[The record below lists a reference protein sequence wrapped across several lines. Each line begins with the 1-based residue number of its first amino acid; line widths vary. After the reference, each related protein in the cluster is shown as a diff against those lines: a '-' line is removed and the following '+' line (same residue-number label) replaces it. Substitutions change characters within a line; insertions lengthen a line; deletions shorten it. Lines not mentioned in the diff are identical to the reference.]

1 MKIGILQC
9 GHAREKIAEKYGDY
23 TDMFQRLLSGNGF
36 EYLTHDV
43 VDMDFPTSIHDAD
56 GWLLTGSKHGVYED
70 HAFIKPL
77 ETFIQDAY
85 KQRIPLV
92 GICFGHQIIAQ
103 AMGGKVVKFDG
114 GWSIGPKQYDFAD
127 HGPLSLNAWH
137 QDQVIRCPADAKTVA
152 SNAFCE
158 NAALIYGDL
167 IYTVQPH
174 PEFSNETFSDFVKL
188 LRPTGNYPTDLM
200 DAALSKSDTPISDA
214 ELAKQISNFFKRQK
228 TTAVS

>member
-43 VDMDFPTSIHDAD
+43 VDMDFPASIHDAD
-56 GWLLTGSKHGVYED
+56 GWLLSGSRHGAYDELE
-70 HAFIKPL
+70 FIKPL
-77 ETFIQDAY
+77 EAFIKGAY
-85 KQRIPLV
+85 AKSVPMV

-103 AMGGKVVKFDG
+103 ALGGKVVKFDD
-114 GWSIGPKQYDFAD
+114 GWSIGRQQYDFVG

-137 QDQVIRCPADAKTVA
+137 QDQVIEVPDDAKVIA

-158 NAALIYGDL
+158 NAALKYGDL

-174 PEFSNETFSDFVKL
+174 PEFSKQIFADFVTL
-188 LRPTGNYPTDLM
+188 LRPTGNYPVDLM
-200 DAALSKSDTPISDA
+200 DAALSKSGMPISDA
-214 ELAKQISNFFKRQK
+214 ELAKQIAAFFKEPRTSK
-228 TTAVS
+228 GA